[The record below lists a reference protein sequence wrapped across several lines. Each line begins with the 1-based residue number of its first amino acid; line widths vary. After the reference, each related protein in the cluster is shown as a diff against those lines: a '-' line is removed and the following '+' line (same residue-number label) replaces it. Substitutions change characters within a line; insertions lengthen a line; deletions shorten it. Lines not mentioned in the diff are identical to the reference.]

1 MVNKCAA
8 FGCKSGYKGH
18 EQTGVKITFHSFPLN
33 NKDLCDKW
41 IRANPRKDF
50 VPSKHSKLC
59 SLHFQPTDFIDKC
72 MDTNSAR
79 RQHKSVA
86 HGDKLSLP
94 YLKEYAVPSIFQNA
108 PKYLSTNFNEPRE
121 TVSATASSRFE
132 REINCLSVMEQLFF
146 AADDISGL
154 SVD

>member
-50 VPSKHSKLC
+50 VPLKHSKLC
-59 SLHFQPTDFIDKC
+59 SLHFQPTDFIDKRR
-72 MDTNSAR
+72 DTNSAR

-108 PKYLSTNFNEPRE
+108 PKYLSINFNEP
-121 TVSATASSRFE
+121 AE
-132 REINCLSVMEQLFF
+132 RNCQCYSVQ
-146 AADDISGL
+146 
-154 SVD
+154 SV